1 MNSLPAIDLGLMAE
15 HLAAHEGVINK
26 LKLYQTEVINATL
39 KEIVVLHANVMS
51 NHVRVMLALI
61 NPYQN
66 EYVEL
71 APLSEHMQHYN
82 LMAEEQGAN
91 SMDKWI
97 ALEGHTTAQSMS
109 NENYVSALM
118 MQNQHVRTIHVHMAL
133 QQLEIQDKYEELL
146 EKVGW
151 VFTPHASAHE

>member
-1 MNSLPAIDLGLMAE
+1 MR
-15 HLAAHEGVINK
+15 
-26 LKLYQTEVINATL
+26 
-39 KEIVVLHANVMS
+39 

-66 EYVEL
+66 EYIQL
-71 APLSEHMQHYN
+71 APLSEHMQQYN
-82 LMAEEQGAN
+82 PMEEEQRTN

-97 ALEGHTTAQSMS
+97 ALEVHTTAQSMS
-109 NENYVSALM
+109 NDNYVSALM

-151 VFTPHASAHE
+151 VFTPHASAHEQINTYKHYQHILK